1 MKKYREQIM
10 KPSLKYKNI
19 IIVCDIEGSSGC
31 GSYRASS
38 FLNAG
43 WARACR
49 ALTRDVAAVVRAL
62 FDAGA
67 ESVTVK
73 DFHRTGYNLFTE
85 LIDKRARII
94 SGYKNGNVPGM
105 GNLADIDA
113 ALFIGMHASS
123 GSGGH
128 IAHTLTSRISK
139 LSAGGDALCELQLFS
154 AALSRSGSVPVFF
167 SGCPV
172 ACGEAKRA
180 IRSISVYPIERNSA
194 SFDAESWRE
203 GLARAAVKS
212 LSAKRGT
219 LYNPRGPFRVTMR
232 MRDER
237 SARRLSASWRLERR
251 KDTIVFDAEDIS
263 GIYDRLSVWLYITPF
278 IRKILPVGL
287 FLYSIMGRFGILWA
301 RVYLAF
307 DRAKR

>member
-1 MKKYREQIM
+1 M
-10 KPSLKYKNI
+10 KPALKMKNI

-31 GSYRASS
+31 GTYRASS
-38 FLNAG
+38 FLNAD

-49 ALTRDVAAVVRAL
+49 ALTLDVAAVVRAL
-62 FDAGA
+62 FDSGA

-73 DFHRTGYNLFTE
+73 DFHRTGYNLFPE
-85 LIDKRARII
+85 LIDKRTRIV

-105 GNLADIDA
+105 GNLSDIDA
-113 ALFIGMHASS
+113 ALFLGMHASS

-154 AALSRSGSVPVFF
+154 AALSRSGAVPVFF

-172 ACGEAKRA
+172 ACDEAKRA
-180 IRSISVYPIERNSA
+180 IRSISAYPIELNSA

-212 LSAKRGT
+212 LSVKRGT
-219 LYNPRGPFRVTMR
+219 PYNPRGPFRVTMR

-237 SARRLSASWRLERR
+237 SAEKIAKLWNLERR
-251 KDTIVFDAEDIS
+251 KNTIVFNAEDMS
-263 GIYDRLSVWLYITPF
+263 GIYDRLSIWLYITPI
-278 IRKILPVGL
+278 IRKVLPAAL

-301 RVYLAF
+301 RVCLAF
-307 DRAKR
+307 DRAKK